1 MLDPDAFPK
10 LNGPVTFTLDT
21 GVALHEESP
30 DTFLLP
36 PASKR
41 GSLKHGDLAKL
52 VFRITDGE
60 KVCVERM
67 WVIVQRAMSGGYIG
81 TLDNDPYCT
90 QEIQAGLEVEFTPDH
105 VIGID
110 HVAS

>member
-1 MLDPDAFPK
+1 MLDPDAIPK
-10 LNGPVTFTLDT
+10 LEGPVTFVLES
-21 GVALHEESP
+21 GVELHEQSP

-36 PASKR
+36 PSETRAS
-41 GSLKHGDLAKL
+41 LQPGDLAKL

-67 WVIVQRAMSGGYIG
+67 WVIVPSVTPDGYIG

-90 QEIQAGLEVEFTPDH
+90 QEIQSGLLVEFSADH

-110 HVAS
+110 HVP